1 MKNDDSQEIRRRL
14 IQLDSGLVEQ
24 VNQRARF
31 AVALRDEPNACASLC
46 QPGDQALLESIKKI
60 NRGPMSDTALMGVLR
75 EIEGACNQV
84 QGGKRIAF
92 LGPDASFCHLA
103 AQNHFGKSVD
113 FAAQGSV
120 ADVFREVERGKALFG
135 VVPVENSVE
144 GSVTAT
150 LDMLT
155 KSSLEIMGEVLMR
168 VSYCLLSNETTLD
181 RVQRVISHMGAL
193 EKCAR
198 WLGRNLPT
206 AVREGAPSSAAAATL
221 AAKES
226 GTAALASRAA
236 AELHGLTVLAE
247 DVQEMRENITRFLII
262 GPHRFPETGNDKT
275 SILFVTRHHPGA
287 LADVLSVLAKHDV
300 NLTRIESRPTRE
312 AAWEYQFFADLEGHS
327 NDVPMTNALAELAEE
342 VSHLKVL
349 GSYAK
354 G

>member
-1 MKNDDSQEIRRRL
+1 MNDNESQEIRERL
-14 IQLDSGLVEQ
+14 IQLDRELAEQ
-24 VNQRARF
+24 INQRARM
-31 AVALRDEPNACASLC
+31 AMALAAQPNACASLG
-46 QPGDQALLESIKKI
+46 QPGDQALLEAVKKL
-60 NRGPMSDTALMGVLR
+60 NRGPLSDAALMGALR

-103 AQNHFGKSVD
+103 AQSHFGKSVE

-120 ADVFREVERGKALFG
+120 ADVFREVERGKAVFG
-135 VVPVENSVE
+135 VAPVENSVE
-144 GSVTAT
+144 GSVAAT

-155 KSSLEIMGEVLMR
+155 QSSLEIMGEVLMR
-168 VSYCLLSNETTLD
+168 VSYCLVSNETKLD
-181 RVQRVISHMGAL
+181 RVRRIVSHAGAL

-198 WLGRNLPT
+198 WLGRNLPI
-206 AVREGAPSSAAAATL
+206 AAREEAPSSAAAA
-221 AAKES
+221 AMAVKEP

-247 DVQEMRENITRFLII
+247 DVQEMRDNITRYLII
-262 GPHRFPETGNDKT
+262 GAHRFPETGNDKT

-287 LADVLSVLAKHDV
+287 LADALSILAKHEV

-312 AAWEYQFFADLEGHS
+312 AAWEYQFFADLDGHV
-327 NDVPMTNALAELAEE
+327 NDEPVSKALADLAEE
-342 VSHLKVL
+342 TSHLKIL